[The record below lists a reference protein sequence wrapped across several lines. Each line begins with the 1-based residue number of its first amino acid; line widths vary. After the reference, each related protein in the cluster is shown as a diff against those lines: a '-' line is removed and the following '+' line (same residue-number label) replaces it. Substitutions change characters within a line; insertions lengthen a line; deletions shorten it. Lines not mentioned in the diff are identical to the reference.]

1 MILVAFIRVKK
12 FKRKDG
18 SRVEYAYIVENK
30 RYKRQGKVRQKS
42 KKYLGKVY
50 RFDKVENSEFL
61 EFHNIEDVKEYVGD
75 KNHIEIMNDV
85 LKWELSNHGFKEDEG
100 VWKNKDCFM
109 NIKDKKVYNEKGNDI
124 ALAFNEGLFCTH
136 NIRKIYNF
144 KATFSDEESGYKLA
158 KAFVE
163 AGLKVPK
170 EVFVGVYEK
179 IVG

>member
-1 MILVAFIRVKK
+1 MAFIRVKK
-12 FKRKDG
+12 FKKKDG

-30 RYKRQGKVRQKS
+30 RYKRKKKVEQRF
-42 KKYLGKVY
+42 KKYLGRIYRPEKVNDTD
-50 RFDKVENSEFL
+50 FF
-61 EFHNIEDVKEYVGD
+61 EFHGVEDAKEYVENKD
-75 KNHIEIMNDV
+75 HIELVNDV
-85 LKWELSNHGFKEDEG
+85 LKWELSNHGFKEEKG

-109 NIKDKKVYNEKGNDI
+109 NIKEKRVYNNKGNDI

-144 KATFSDEESGYKLA
+144 KPTVSDEVTGYKLA

-170 EVFVGVYEK
+170 EVFVGVFEK
-179 IVG
+179 VVG